1 MPRKK
6 VSRAKRKQHEA
17 NRSAKTKANRAKYQ
31 AQPKQIAARVR
42 RNKTTKAA
50 IKKGTRR
57 KGDGADMHH
66 AGANGTG
73 KARKVSASYNRK
85 LGGAKGGRR
94 SHGGGRPKG
103 S

>member
-1 MPRKK
+1 MRKK
-6 VSRAKRKQHEA
+6 TPAKKRKQYEA

-31 AQPKQIAARVR
+31 ATAVQKKARAKRNATTKKAIAA
-42 RNKTTKAA
+42 
-50 IKKGTRR
+50 GTRK
-57 KGDGADMHH
+57 KGDGMDMHH